1 MDIAT
6 CAQRVNWRTGRN
18 PRPGQGAMGPWGHG
32 AMGPWGHGCKG
43 KEVSGIGG
51 VESNMITEHYRFWS
65 EHTNRSLESRLYDI
79 LWYFMIFHVIY
90 YVFFLLFSQVARF
103 EHKPIQK
110 LPFADAVTKKV
121 RLSNQEYPPASFHLT
136 PKQKPT
142 MIEAHR
148 IKDCPRVFVSC

>member
-1 MDIAT
+1 
-6 CAQRVNWRTGRN
+6 
-18 PRPGQGAMGPWGHG
+18 
-32 AMGPWGHGCKG
+32 
-43 KEVSGIGG
+43 
-51 VESNMITEHYRFWS
+51 
-65 EHTNRSLESRLYDI
+65 
-79 LWYFMIFHVIY
+79 MIFHVIY

-110 LPFADAVTKKV
+110 LPFADAVTEKV

-148 IKDCPRVFVSC
+148 IKDCPRGIC